1 MMHSGEVRPFLRLI
15 NDDDAG
21 CERVFC
27 PAPGLRKKSS
37 SSSSALVV
45 FLSQFL
51 PSQSLRVV
59 LSHSGDF
66 VQLPHT
72 HTRTRT
78 NTYSLITGAL
88 SSCWSA
94 CNTVVRMPGVKM
106 DRC

>member
-15 NDDDAG
+15 NDDDPG

-72 HTRTRT
+72 HTHMHKHIFTH
-78 NTYSLITGAL
+78 NWCPFIMLECL
-88 SSCWSA
+88 
-94 CNTVVRMPGVKM
+94 
-106 DRC
+106 